1 LRSVV
6 SRIGS
11 AIGSVRGGIPWG
23 TRSPTMMTHDRSF
36 RDVTGV
42 TGVTD
47 GASATVRRPDWV
59 AHVLDEAAE
68 PPRAVL
74 LHLPS
79 GRRIG
84 LSDTATRVWREIVD
98 AGEDGVDADEVAER
112 IAPEYG
118 VETGV
123 IVPDIVE
130 LYGQLIEGE
139 WVERV
144 NGEPS

>member
-1 LRSVV
+1 
-6 SRIGS
+6 
-11 AIGSVRGGIPWG
+11 
-23 TRSPTMMTHDRSF
+23 MTGD
-36 RDVTGV
+36 
-42 TGVTD
+42 
-47 GASATVRRPDWV
+47 ASGRVRRPDWV
-59 AHVLDEAAE
+59 AHVLDEAAD

-98 AGEDGVDADEVAER
+98 AGEGGVDAGEVAER

-118 VETGV
+118 VKTDA

-130 LYGQLIEGE
+130 LYGQLLEGE

-144 NGEPS
+144 NGEHS